1 MSEAIVVY
9 DVDDRL
15 VLCNSRFKE
24 FDHYGADDVLLSVL
38 YGSLARLDLQ
48 RDIVLAD
55 ETDRYIRGSVFRVW
69 LLAAR
74 GITAARSANGPM
86 LLIIGGSLAT
96 NCDANCP

>member
-1 MSEAIVVY
+1 MSEGIVVY

-24 FDHYGADDVLLSVL
+24 FYYYGADDVLPSVL

-48 RDIVLAD
+48 HGIVLAD

-69 LLAAR
+69 LPAAR
-74 GITAARSANGPM
+74 
-86 LLIIGGSLAT
+86 
-96 NCDANCP
+96 

>member
-74 GITAARSANGPM
+74 
-86 LLIIGGSLAT
+86 
-96 NCDANCP
+96 